1 MRYCND
7 YHQLRKLPSGLLVCE
22 HNPINNFYADVN
34 KKKIADYYELAK
46 NNLTIVA
53 NSSPEEQCW
62 TVVNDTELTL
72 SKFCSGIDRK
82 GVYVEIKYKEKK
94 IYPFVYAFRTDVFCK
109 AYRMGD
115 VWNSSSYD
123 KVADFHNRL
132 YKKGKSAAMEMFMN
146 EADCFLRGL
155 EWFVDTRN
163 CPQELFLGGSRY
175 TYNKFEELRIK
186 RIFYIL
192 CSIRAILEFDDVF
205 SCARNY
211 IKESLQLLSEFQ
223 SPTTLALRRERVR
236 RLLRESESAQYYKDI
251 NLGKELEK
259 FICDVD
265 NFIQEYKNY
274 LD

>member
-1 MRYCND
+1 M
-7 YHQLRKLPSGLLVCE
+7 LLGRM
-22 HNPINNFYADVN
+22 F
-34 KKKIADYYELAK
+34 
-46 NNLTIVA
+46 
-53 NSSPEEQCW
+53 
-62 TVVNDTELTL
+62 
-72 SKFCSGIDRK
+72 
-82 GVYVEIKYKEKK
+82 
-94 IYPFVYAFRTDVFCK
+94 FCK

-259 FICDVD
+259 SICDVD